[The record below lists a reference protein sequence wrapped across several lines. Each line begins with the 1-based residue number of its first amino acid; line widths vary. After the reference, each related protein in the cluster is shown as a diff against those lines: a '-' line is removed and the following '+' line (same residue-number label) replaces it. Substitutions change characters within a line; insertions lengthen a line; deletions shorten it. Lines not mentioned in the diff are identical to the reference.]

1 MQIQITR
8 HIPRIFFLLGLS
20 ILISACQTT
29 TDTSSKAIHSQG
41 SPVSRSEF
49 DSEKA
54 AQNRLSAGLQYLK
67 AGNFQNAKRHLDKA
81 LEFGADT
88 GNVHFGI
95 GYYFEQVKEYKKAEK
110 SYKRALKLEP
120 KNPDFLNGYASFLCN
135 KGDYK
140 NADKYFNKA
149 INRPIYPDIT
159 SALVNA
165 GVCAKKAKKRDKA
178 ASYFRKALNRNNKL
192 PVALIEMAEAEFDK
206 KRYERAF
213 KYIQR
218 FEAVSRPTANSL
230 WLALRVA
237 HFLDNKNDLASY
249 AIKLEQLFPDSDET
263 ADFLDNRSQW
273 M

>member
-1 MQIQITR
+1 MQIQIIR
-8 HIPRIFFLLGLS
+8 HISRSTVLIGLS
-20 ILISACQTT
+20 IILSACQTT
-29 TDTSSKAIHSQG
+29 TDTNTKSIGSQG

-67 AGNFQNAKRHLDKA
+67 SGNLQNAKRHLDKA
-81 LEFGADT
+81 LEFGADS

-95 GYYFEQVKEYKKAEK
+95 AYYFEQVKEFKKAEK
-110 SYKRALKLEP
+110 SYKKALKLEP

-135 KGDYK
+135 KGEFK
-140 NADKYFNKA
+140 SADKYFNKA
-149 INRPIYPDIT
+149 IDRPIYPNIT

-165 GVCAKKAKKRDKA
+165 GVCAKKANNKDKA
-178 ASYFRKALNRNNKL
+178 ASYFRKALNRNKKL
-192 PVALIEMAEAEFDK
+192 PVALIEMAEVEYDK
-206 KRYERAF
+206 KRYERAY

-218 FEAVSRPTANSL
+218 FEEVSRPTANSL

-237 HFLDNKNDLASY
+237 HFLDAKNDLASY

-263 ADFLDNRSQW
+263 ANFLDNRSQW